1 MDAQGQVLV
10 LKGGGKVPAVRQGGG
25 VVQGLAPALLP
36 PQRGPGVPGDLAQPG
51 GGGALAPEIRQG
63 HHGPVK
69 GLRRQLLGGVFA
81 AGEPQS
87 VAVHRL
93 IGKARA
99 GGNVVGR
106 HILLPVGQKLQD
118 QIHGAL
124 ADALGRNGGRGGLF
138 RLGLLQKAQVQLN
151 AAYQVRRFDGLE

>member
-1 MDAQGQVLV
+1 MQQPVDAQGQVLV

-93 IGKARA
+93 IVAA
-99 GGNVVGR
+99 VQLL
-106 HILLPVGQKLQD
+106 HILGHVLPPFCL
-118 QIHGAL
+118 L
-124 ADALGRNGGRGGLF
+124 DARCSGI
-138 RLGLLQKAQVQLN
+138 
-151 AAYQVRRFDGLE
+151 